1 MRSQTHK
8 ANTMSI
14 ALRRMAVAFTGL
26 TDASE
31 QYSIHTVIAGETGL
45 QKKDR

>member
-8 ANTMSI
+8 ANTMNITLSC
-14 ALRRMAVAFTGL
+14 MAVAFTGL
-26 TDASE
+26 TDSSE
-31 QYSIHTVIAGETGL
+31 KYSVHAVIAGKTGL

>member
-14 ALRRMAVAFTGL
+14 TLRCMAVAFTGL
-26 TDASE
+26 TDSSE
-31 QYSIHTVIAGETGL
+31 QYSIHAVIARETGL